1 MNLSQYKKW
10 RAILHRVIL
19 KEQAKREQ
27 PHPVCSHTVEKYK
40 KVENVNTQND
50 HERRS
55 KKSTDKK
62 KIDLFF
68 VFKCF

>member
-10 RAILHRVIL
+10 RALLHTVIV
-19 KEQAKREQ
+19 KEHTKREQ

-50 HERRS
+50 YERR

-62 KIDLFF
+62 KADLFF